1 MSDPNNSEYNRY
13 NPINSEDDFD
23 IDRYQSEVAG
33 EEAVGGDA
41 PTPDQDI
48 VDELGAAVG
57 LEMDDK
63 TALWTTEALEQRD
76 SRRWELEPKS
86 SDDYQERRS
95 N

>member
-13 NPINSEDDFD
+13 NPMDSEED
-23 IDRYQSEVAG
+23 IDINRYQSEVAG
-33 EEAVGGDA
+33 EEAPGGDA
-41 PTPDQDI
+41 PTPDQDL
-48 VDELGAAVG
+48 VDELGAALG

-76 SRRWELEPKS
+76 SKRWELEPKS
-86 SDDYQERRS
+86 SEDYPEHYS